1 MISIILALSGI
12 VHLIYF
18 GRPSS
23 VVFDEVFYGNFTSSY
38 WQGNYLF
45 DIHPPFVKLLFAF
58 IGKIFHLDQ
67 FVVNWS
73 SIGNSLPISIVG
85 LRIIP
90 TIAGIVLPLI
100 IYLICRKLDFSKTS
114 SFVAAI
120 LISLENSLIVQSRYL
135 LPDIIMMVFGFS
147 AILFYLEYRKKTQNK
162 YQGWLFAISTLC
174 AGITLSIKWTGLTFL
189 FLIIVME
196 LVTLLYEKIKIKL
209 FFKQSSIF
217 ILKYL
222 LISTIIY
229 VSLFVIHFS
238 VLKNSGQ
245 GDAFMSLEF
254 KKDLIGSVE
263 SQNPNLKS
271 LNFFQKFTELNRV
284 MFTSSSGMKATHSY
298 SSKWYTW
305 PIMQRSVFYW
315 QDNNPKTPEARSY
328 IYLIGNP
335 FIYWLGTLSV
345 LILII
350 STLYNLLFKK
360 YIVKDQQKTKV
371 VIFLIVGFLINF
383 LPYMLIG
390 RVMFLYHYETALI
403 FSIITIVFWL
413 NYLQGKKLLY
423 ISIIILITALS
434 FFLYFSPITY
444 GIPLT
449 DKQLHSRM
457 WLPSWR

>member
-1 MISIILALSGI
+1 
-12 VHLIYF
+12 
-18 GRPSS
+18 
-23 VVFDEVFYGNFTSSY
+23 
-38 WQGNYLF
+38 
-45 DIHPPFVKLLFAF
+45 
-58 IGKIFHLDQ
+58 
-67 FVVNWS
+67 
-73 SIGNSLPISIVG
+73 
-85 LRIIP
+85 
-90 TIAGIVLPLI
+90 
-100 IYLICRKLDFSKTS
+100 
-114 SFVAAI
+114 
-120 LISLENSLIVQSRYL
+120 
-135 LPDIIMMVFGFS
+135 MMVFGFS
-147 AILFYLEYRKKTQNK
+147 SILFYLEYRKKIGTK
-162 YQGWLFAISTLC
+162 YQGWIFAISTLC

-196 LVTLLYEKIKIKL
+196 LVRLLYEKVEIKS

-229 VSLFVIHFS
+229 VSLFAIHFS

-263 SQNPNLKS
+263 YQNPSIRS

-315 QDNNPKTPEARSY
+315 QDNSPKIPGERAY
-328 IYLIGNP
+328 IYLLGNP
-335 FIYWLGTLSV
+335 FIYWFGTLSV

-350 STLYNLLFKK
+350 VTIYNLLFKK
-360 YIVKDQQKTKV
+360 YIAKDSTRTKI
-371 VIFLIVGFLINF
+371 VIFLIIGFLANF

-403 FSIITIVFWL
+403 FSIISIVFWL

-423 ISIIILITALS
+423 ASIIISIIALS

-444 GIPLT
+444 GIPIT
-449 DKQLHSRM
+449 DKQLNSRM
-457 WLPSWR
+457 WLSSWR